1 MQMSA
6 IMESGMVRLNAR
18 VPIRED
24 VRKQPLRTQRLVTK
38 ITTSLKA
45 IHYSNAAP
53 RGLYGSVNVDLVSV
67 L

>member
-38 ITTSLKA
+38 NHHFSESYTLFKQ
-45 IHYSNAAP
+45 
-53 RGLYGSVNVDLVSV
+53 LLVAFMV
-67 L
+67 V

>member
-38 ITTSLKA
+38 NHHFSESYTLFKHNS
-45 IHYSNAAP
+45 S
-53 RGLYGSVNVDLVSV
+53 
-67 L
+67 